1 MRSTR
6 WTTFG
11 GLTGILLA
19 IALAAP
25 VAAADE
31 TVTIDDFAFEPGSVT
46 VQVGDSVTWT
56 NADTTAHTAT
66 DSDGSFDTESIGTG
80 QSSTIQ
86 FQEAGRYRY
95 VCSIHPTMTGSVV
108 VQAAATAAPSDEST
122 APPTDTVFG
131 AGSGDGSSD
140 LRAIL
145 AVVAVLAAVML
156 IGTLVAER
164 RFRPR

>member
-6 WTTFG
+6 WMAFG
-11 GLTGILLA
+11 GVTGVLLA
-19 IALAAP
+19 VALAAP

-31 TVTIDDFAFEPGSVT
+31 TVTIDDFAFEPGAVT

-86 FQEAGRYRY
+86 FQEAGRYSY

-108 VQAAATAAPSDEST
+108 SQPLSAKQATRCA
-122 APPTDTVFG
+122 
-131 AGSGDGSSD
+131 
-140 LRAIL
+140 
-145 AVVAVLAAVML
+145 
-156 IGTLVAER
+156 
-164 RFRPR
+164 